1 MFKEQ
6 YIRDNDKLH
15 AKETL
20 LMEIKEKDAQRKEKS
35 SRRQSWVRY
44 GAVAAAFV
52 LIAGGIIGTVLA
64 TRSSDTASP
73 GTQTLSAAAE
83 STNGDVVSV
92 ENYDDI
98 YALIEQMQ
106 TSYDTGIVYSGG
118 AVRTEEAAAMD
129 EAVGKATDSATAVEA
144 PAASANG
151 SLDYSETNVQV
162 KGVDEADIVKTDGNY
177 IYYVAN
183 NQLNIIKPDGAS
195 TKLVSSTLL
204 GASDAWWGYNSE
216 MFLLGDRL
224 MIITQGYNTVWINDA
239 NGSYQNNTDQTQAV
253 IYDISNPAKPEE
265 IISLG
270 QSGNY
275 VSSRMIGDFVYIVT
289 SQYVY
294 SPVRDTPV
302 TYIPSLTTGKETSLL
317 GAGDLYVSG
326 SPQSAA
332 YTVVGSI
339 NLKNGAKYASAKAV
353 FGGTSQIYAN
363 AEHLLLAI
371 TEYTNDVSPI
381 APDKDGK
388 NVQITTGQSN
398 TNLILLGLNE
408 GDITKLASGTV
419 PGYLLNQFSMDEYK
433 GVFRVV
439 TTVDTWTQYIYT
451 DGVDTYDYESS
462 NWNNLYTLDASLT
475 VLGKI
480 ENLAKDEYVQ
490 SVRFDGDVGYFVT
503 FRQVDPLFAVDLSNA
518 KTPRI
523 LSTLKIPGFSEYL
536 QTYGTNLLLGL
547 GYDADEQTGATRGV
561 KLSMFDTSN
570 KASVKELFTAAV
582 DADWTIAGNN
592 HKAILADPEKNLIAF
607 PADTDYFIY
616 RYDAGTGFTQVA
628 KVDLSSDLSSWNLRG
643 LFIGD
648 NFYVVSESS
657 VTVISLVNYEVL
669 TKIKIA

>member
-1 MFKEQ
+1 
-6 YIRDNDKLH
+6 
-15 AKETL
+15 
-20 LMEIKEKDAQRKEKS
+20 MEIKEKDAQRKEKF
-35 SRRQSWVRY
+35 SRKQAWVRY

-52 LIAGGIIGTVLA
+52 LIAGGIIGTVFA
-64 TRSSDTASP
+64 NRSNSPASD

-83 STNGDVVSV
+83 SATDGVVTV

-106 TSYDTGIVYSGG
+106 TSYETGMVYDG
-118 AVRTEEAAAMD
+118 AVQTEEAAIASGA
-129 EAVGKATDSATAVEA
+129 EVKASDSATATAESPV
-144 PAASANG
+144 ASG
-151 SLDYSETNVQV
+151 TSDYSETNVQV
-162 KGVDEADIVKTDGNY
+162 AGVDEADIVKTDGSY

-183 NQLNIIKPDGAS
+183 NQLNIIKADGAS

-224 MIITQGYNTVWINDA
+224 MIITQEYNTVWVNDA
-239 NGSYQNNTDQTQAV
+239 NGGYENNTDQTQAV

-270 QSGNY
+270 QSGSY

-294 SPVRDTPV
+294 SAVRDTPA
-302 TYIPSLTTGKETSLL
+302 TYIPSVTIGKETSLL
-317 GAGDLYVSG
+317 GTGDLYVSG

-363 AEHLLLAI
+363 EEHLLLAI
-371 TEYTNDVSPI
+371 TEYVNDVSPI

-398 TNLILLGLNE
+398 TDLILLGLNE
-408 GDITKLASGTV
+408 GEITKLASGTV

-433 GVFRVV
+433 DVFRIV
-439 TTVDTWTQYIYT
+439 TTVDTWTQYVYT

-462 NWNNLYTLDASLT
+462 NWNNLYTLDANLT
-475 VLGKI
+475 VIGKI

-490 SVRFDGDVGYFVT
+490 SVRFDGDIGYFVT

-518 KTPRI
+518 KSPRI

-547 GYDADEQTGATRGV
+547 GYEADEDTGATMGV
-561 KLSMFDTSN
+561 KLTMFDTSN
-570 KASVKELFTAAV
+570 KANVKELFTQAV
-582 DADWTIAGNN
+582 DADWTIAGSN
-592 HKAILADPEKNLIAF
+592 HKAILADAEKNLIAF
-607 PADTDYFIY
+607 PADTDYYIF
-616 RYDAGTGFTQVA
+616 RYDAATGFTQVA

-657 VTVISLVNYEVL
+657 VTVISLTNYEVL
-669 TKIKIA
+669 TKLKIA